1 MKKCEKCGAIM
12 EQDALFC
19 RECGTRLSEID
30 SSYVNP
36 QLSEIIDKHWSYSQ
50 DITANSVWTILR
62 LQNSPNAAIQLLSQ
76 KEEGKTLQ
84 LNFCLES
91 STEGDSAILE
101 KFRKSPY
108 IKLVKADG
116 GEGLE
121 EGDLAGIIDF
131 GDDIEKAKQT
141 ISLILR
147 DVYSQGENDNL
158 EYMIEKDGNEVKSS
172 SGFNNASNSGGKSC
186 MGVIVIIIA
195 ASALVASLL

>member
-1 MKKCEKCGAIM
+1 MKKCEKCGAMM

-30 SSYVNP
+30 SNYVNP

-50 DITANSVWTILR
+50 DINCDIIFTVLS
-62 LQNSPNAAIQLLSQ
+62 LQKSPNAAIQLITR
-76 KEEGKTLQ
+76 KEDGMPLQ

-91 STEGDSAILE
+91 STEGDSEILD

-108 IKLVKADG
+108 IKLVKPDG

-121 EGDLAGIIDF
+121 EGDLSGIIDF
-131 GDDIEKAKQT
+131 GEDIEKAKQT

-147 DVYSQGENDNL
+147 DVYSQDENDSI
-158 EYMIEKDGNEVKSS
+158 EYFIDKNGNEIERSAGYNNNSS
-172 SGFNNASNSGGKSC
+172 SGGKSC
-186 MGVIVIIIA
+186 MGVIVIIVT

>member
-12 EQDALFC
+12 EQNAQFC
-19 RECGTRLSEID
+19 RECGTRLPEIE

-36 QLSEIIDKHWSYSQ
+36 QLSEIIDKHWSYSR
-50 DITANSVWTILR
+50 DITANYISTILH

-121 EGDLAGIIDF
+121 EGDLSGIIDF
-131 GDDIEKAKQT
+131 GEDIEKAKQT

-147 DVYSQGENDNL
+147 DVYSQDENDNL
-158 EYMIEKDGNEVKSS
+158 EYMIEKEGNEVERSA
-172 SGFNNASNSGGKSC
+172 GFNNASSSGGKSC
-186 MGVIVIIIA
+186 MGVIVIIIT